1 MKKPIIIVVGHEKG
15 GTGKST
21 ISNHLSIGML
31 YANPNMKIAI
41 IDTDVRQATTNV
53 FFTARNNFSK
63 DLIQPTFRLI
73 KLSTNDSKEKS
84 LIEDY
89 VLLTTLLA
97 EFSDY
102 DLIIIDTA
110 GSYSNPVILSLLKAD
125 ILLTPVTDSFLDIDV
140 LVRISD
146 KNLVYGPYTN
156 LVFEKNQERLLKDIP
171 PIKWFLIRNRAPS
184 TAHTNSDICLD
195 LLTRIGKNINASLLY
210 TIKERVVYKEMFRYG
225 LTIFDIIHL
234 YANEITTNR
243 LYALEE
249 MNNFIELISK
259 EIENIYI

>member
-41 IDTDVRQATTNV
+41 IDTDVRQATTNI

-102 DLIIIDTA
+102 DLIIRNHPLIYLKNHPF
-110 GSYSNPVILSLLKAD
+110 SCSVVRPLFFIFIPNNIIWYFSFYS
-125 ILLTPVTDSFLDIDV
+125 
-140 LVRISD
+140 
-146 KNLVYGPYTN
+146 
-156 LVFEKNQERLLKDIP
+156 IP
-171 PIKWFLIRNRAPS
+171 CFFRRC
-184 TAHTNSDICLD
+184 IC
-195 LLTRIGKNINASLLY
+195 
-210 TIKERVVYKEMFRYG
+210 
-225 LTIFDIIHL
+225 
-234 YANEITTNR
+234 
-243 LYALEE
+243 
-249 MNNFIELISK
+249 
-259 EIENIYI
+259 